1 MSTESGNILLVI
13 HDNPQV
19 SQELV
24 NYLTAAGYAVHT
36 ESSSQASLRWFAES
50 PPAAVLTT
58 LHSPDNPTSSLLADL
73 KVVRGEVP
81 VIVLAQEGILSDSV
95 QALREGAA
103 DYIVAPLDDRE
114 KLLDAVGLAINA
126 AESERRRFDEIT
138 VLEKS
143 NQELQDYVRL
153 LERDHQAAQRVQ
165 EKLLPR
171 TPVHFDG
178 FKLEHRIVPSLIL
191 SGDFIDYGLFEQR
204 WLSFYLTDVSGH
216 GASSAFVTMWL
227 KQLIRRLF
235 REKRFQQAGD
245 SREIDVA
252 QFIAKINS
260 ELVHSRFGCHL
271 TCFVGII
278 DLKTREMR
286 YVLGGHL
293 PLPILITQGETRYLE
308 GKGKPLGLFTGAHW
322 KVYKTQLVEP
332 FSLVVFSD
340 GVLEILPPTDL
351 LEKEALLLEMVR
363 ESGGEMSQIYARF
376 KLDSKLEAP
385 DDIAVLTVNAG
396 DVS

>member
-1 MSTESGNILLVI
+1 MSSESGNILLVI

-24 NYLTAAGYAVHT
+24 NYLTAAGYVVHT
-36 ESSSQASLRWFAES
+36 ELSARASMEWFAAS
-50 PPAAVLTT
+50 PPSAVLTP
-58 LHSPDNPTSSLLADL
+58 LYLPGEPASSLLADM
-73 KVVRGEVP
+73 KVLHGEVP
-81 VIVLAQEGILSDSV
+81 VIILADEGVLSDSV

-103 DYIVAPLDDRE
+103 DYIVAPLDDPE
-114 KLLDAVGLAINA
+114 KLLHAVEMAI
-126 AESERRRFDEIT
+126 ESAHSEQRRFNRISA
-138 VLEKS
+138 LEKT

-171 TPVHFDG
+171 SPVQFDG
-178 FKLEHRIVPSLIL
+178 FTLEHRIVPSLIL

-235 REKRFQQAGD
+235 REKRFQQSGA

-260 ELVHSRFGCHL
+260 ELVHSHFGCHL

-286 YVLGGHL
+286 YVMGGHL
-293 PLPILITQGETRYLE
+293 PLPILITQGETRFLE
-308 GKGKPLGLFTGAHW
+308 GKGKPLGLFPDAHW
-322 KVYKTQLVEP
+322 QVYQTQLTEP

-351 LEKEALLLEMVR
+351 IAKEAMLLEMVS
-363 ESGGEMSQIYARF
+363 EAGGEMDQIYARF
-376 KLDSKLEAP
+376 KLDSRLEAP

-396 DVS
+396 EVS

>member
-13 HDNPQV
+13 HDNTRV

-24 NYLTAAGYAVHT
+24 KYLTMAGYAVHA
-36 ESSSQASLRWFAES
+36 ESSAQASLDWFAES
-50 PPAAVLTT
+50 PPSAVLTP
-58 LHSPDNPTSSLLADL
+58 LHSPDKPASSLLADL
-73 KVVRGEVP
+73 KVLHGDVP
-81 VIVLAQEGILSDSV
+81 VIVVAQEGVLSDSV

-114 KLLDAVGLAINA
+114 KLLGAIDQA
-126 AESERRRFDEIT
+126 IHDAESEKRRFDEIST
-138 VLEKS
+138 LEKS
-143 NQELQDYVRL
+143 NQDLQDYVRL

-171 TPVHFDG
+171 SPVQFDRYT
-178 FKLEHRIVPSLIL
+178 LEHRIVPSLIL

-204 WLSFYLTDVSGH
+204 WLCFYLTDVSGH

-235 REKRFQQAGD
+235 REKRFQQGDD

-252 QFIAKINS
+252 RFIAKINS
-260 ELVHSRFGCHL
+260 ELIHSHFGCHL

-293 PLPILITQGETRYLE
+293 PLPILITKGETRYLE
-308 GKGKPLGLFTGAHW
+308 GKGKPLGLFTDVHW
-322 KVYKTQLVEP
+322 EVYETRLEEP

-340 GVLEILPPTDL
+340 GVLEILPPADL
-351 LEKEALLLEMVR
+351 IAKEAMLLEMVR
-363 ESGGEMSQIYARF
+363 EAGGEMDQIYARF
-376 KLDSKLEAP
+376 KLDSSLDAP

-396 DVS
+396 EAS

>member
-24 NYLTAAGYAVHT
+24 NYLTATGYVVHT
-36 ESSSQASLRWFAES
+36 ESSAQASLKWFAEF
-50 PPAAVLTT
+50 PPAVVLTT
-58 LHSPDNPTSSLLADL
+58 LHSPEKPAASLLANL
-73 KVVRGEVP
+73 KGLHGDVP
-81 VIVLAQEGILSDSV
+81 VIILAEEGLLSDSV

-103 DYIVAPLDDRE
+103 DYIVAPLNDRK
-114 KLLDAVGLAINA
+114 KLRDAINTAIA
-126 AESERRRFDEIT
+126 AAASEKRRFDEIT

-143 NQELQDYVRL
+143 NQKLQDYVRL

-171 TPVHFDG
+171 TPVRFDG

-204 WLSFYLTDVSGH
+204 WLCFYLTDVAGH

-235 REKRFQQAGD
+235 REKRFQVGA
-245 SREIDVA
+245 SKEIDVA
-252 QFIAKINS
+252 QFIEKINS

-278 DLKTREMR
+278 DLKTRTMR

-293 PLPILITQGETRYLE
+293 PLPILITRGNARYLE
-308 GKGKPLGLFTGAHW
+308 GKGKPLGLFPEAHW
-322 KVYKTQLVEP
+322 QVFETQLEEP

-340 GVLEILPPTDL
+340 GVLEILPPTGL
-351 LEKEALLLEMVR
+351 IAKEALLLKMVS
-363 ESGGEMSQIYARF
+363 EVGGEMDQIYTRF
-376 KLDSKLEAP
+376 KLDSRLEAP

-396 DVS
+396 EIS

>member
-24 NYLTAAGYAVHT
+24 NYLTATGYVVHT
-36 ESSSQASLRWFAES
+36 ESSAGDSLKWFAQF
-50 PPAAVLTT
+50 PPAAVLAT
-58 LHSPDNPTSSLLADL
+58 LHSPEKPAASLLAYLKDL
-73 KVVRGEVP
+73 HGEVP
-81 VIVLAQEGILSDSV
+81 VIILAEEGVLSDSV

-103 DYIVAPLDDRE
+103 DYIIAPLDDRE
-114 KLLDAVGLAINA
+114 KLLKAISTAIEA
-126 AESERRRFDEIT
+126 AATARRRFDEIT

-178 FKLEHRIVPSLIL
+178 FKLEHCIVPSLIL

-204 WLSFYLTDVSGH
+204 WLCFYLTDVAGH

-235 REKRFQQAGD
+235 REKRFQVGA

-260 ELVHSRFGCHL
+260 ELVLSRFGSHL

-278 DLKTREMR
+278 DLKTRTMR

-293 PLPILITQGETRYLE
+293 PLPILITQGTARYLE
-308 GKGKPLGLFTGAHW
+308 GKGKPLGLFPDAQW
-322 KVYKTQLVEP
+322 QVFETQLEGP

-351 LEKEALLLEMVR
+351 IEKEALLLEMVK
-363 ESGGEMSQIYARF
+363 EAGGEMNQIYARF
-376 KLDSKLEAP
+376 KLDSRLEAP

-396 DVS
+396 EVS